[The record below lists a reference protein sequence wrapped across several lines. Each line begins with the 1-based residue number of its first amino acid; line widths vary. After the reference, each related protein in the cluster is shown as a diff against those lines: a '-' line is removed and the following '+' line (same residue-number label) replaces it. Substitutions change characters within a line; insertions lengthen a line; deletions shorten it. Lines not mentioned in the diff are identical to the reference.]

1 MIIRVEENVPNF
13 GTVTHMEAEN
23 SEEQKGLGQIWN
35 FLRPTLLP
43 EQIKFSGDLG
53 RERGF
58 EKLHLMLQ
66 DAR

>member
-13 GTVTHMEAEN
+13 GSVTHLEAETPQ
-23 SEEQKGLGQIWN
+23 EQQGLRQVWD

-53 RERGF
+53 DRGF
-58 EKLHLMLQ
+58 EKLHLMLRDIQ
-66 DAR
+66 

>member
-1 MIIRVEENVPNF
+1 MKVRIEENAPIF
-13 GTVTHMEAEN
+13 GTVTHLEAEN
-23 SEEQKGLGQIWN
+23 PQEQQGLGHIWKY
-35 FLRPTLLP
+35 LRPILLP

-53 RERGF
+53 RDRGF